1 VDEQRAQV
9 WMKKE
14 RISHCERICS
24 VDNLQRKSK
33 ETKNQEEVYELKMFE
48 LVVGGVKRAG
58 D

>member
-1 VDEQRAQV
+1 
-9 WMKKE
+9 MKKE

-48 LVVGGVKRAG
+48 LVVGGVKRAE